1 MYRLVGAIGVVVE
14 DELDPGPGTGI
25 EVDHVTL
32 TLIGWGYVMP
42 DLDRGVGY
50 Q

>member
-1 MYRLVGAIGVVVE
+1 VGAIGVE
-14 DELDPGPGTGI
+14 DEVEIDPGPDPGTGVG
-25 EVDHVTL
+25 VDHETL